1 MHRTLYNININNNYY
16 LLSTDFLLEIV
27 ENFKQ
32 TSSNLNLASKLV
44 ETLLSAFIEGE
55 LEVYIG

>member
-1 MHRTLYNININNNYY
+1 MYRTLYNININNNYY
-16 LLSTDFLLEIV
+16 LLSTDFLLEIM

-32 TSSNLNLASKLV
+32 TSFNLNLASKLI
-44 ETLLSAFIEGE
+44 ETLLSPFIEGE